1 MFVTR
6 GLLEGLLAMAAD
18 SEPEPFEAGL
28 GTTRAGEFTDEIN
41 PESTVFTHFY
51 FPSAGDAVSAVFG
64 FELGTGPGQ
73 TDGRFIGRPD
83 GEFGVKTTDE
93 LHERLLIA
101 IPPWDESS
109 VGAFDRAG
117 KRLPLEI
124 IEAEP
129 PHIELSVDT

>member
-6 GLLEGLLAMAAD
+6 GLLEVLLTMAAEA
-18 SEPEPFEAGL
+18 EPKSFEAGL
-28 GTTRAGEFTDEIN
+28 GVTMAGEFTDEVG
-41 PESTVFTHFY
+41 PETPVFTHFY
-51 FPSAGDAVSAVFG
+51 FPSAGDAISAVFG

-101 IPPWDESS
+101 IPPWDEDS

-117 KRLPLEI
+117 KRHPFQI
-124 IEAEP
+124 IETDP
-129 PHIELSVDT
+129 PHIDLPVDT